1 MTWVIL
7 IVLIVLAVF
16 FTPGGLA
23 GMKSWW
29 PFSFLVVVIML
40 FAAYQR
46 VG

>member
-7 IVLIVLAVF
+7 IVLIVLAVVSM
-16 FTPGGLA
+16 PDGLA

-29 PFSFLVVVIML
+29 PFSFLVVAIML

-46 VG
+46 AG

>member
-7 IVLIVLAVF
+7 TVLIVLAVS

-29 PFSFLVVVIML
+29 PFSALVVVVML

-46 VG
+46 AG